1 LATRY
6 QSGKNGSGDKVGFN
20 KQVCQKTD
28 GATEQQYAN
37 DAVDIEALHIISL
50 PFKIK
55 ISSDD
60 EKLIPTQ
67 SREARKAKRQKN

>member
-6 QSGKNGSGDKVGFN
+6 QSGKNGSGDKVGFQ
-20 KQVCQKTD
+20 KKVGQKTD
-28 GATEQQYAN
+28 RATEQQYAN
-37 DAVDIEALHIISL
+37 DAVDIEALHIFSL